1 MKRNIK
7 KFLFPAVAVAVLSFA
22 ACSDWTETESLDINY
37 PTLEEQNPE
46 LYKQYLKA
54 LRDYKAGEHK
64 VVLVSM
70 DNTTS
75 APAQRNEHLT
85 TMPDS
90 VDIICLMNPDNLHPT
105 LAGEFAKVR
114 EKGTRVIY
122 NIDYNA
128 IEKLWE
134 KRIPAPPRRPRTK
147 AAKVAARANRPPRRS
162 WSSVSWS
169 SAGSRPSVS

>member
-37 PTLEEQNPE
+37 PMLESRPE

-75 APAQRNEHLT
+75 APA
-85 TMPDS
+85 
-90 VDIICLMNPDNLHPT
+90 
-105 LAGEFAKVR
+105 
-114 EKGTRVIY
+114 
-122 NIDYNA
+122 
-128 IEKLWE
+128 
-134 KRIPAPPRRPRTK
+134 
-147 AAKVAARANRPPRRS
+147 
-162 WSSVSWS
+162 
-169 SAGSRPSVS
+169 SATST

>member
-134 KRIPAPPRRPRTK
+134 KVLADTYVSDIRINNSFYNPFFIHFIEEISCPATFPTK
-147 AAKVAARANRPPRRS
+147 
-162 WSSVSWS
+162 
-169 SAGSRPSVS
+169 

>member
-90 VDIICLMNPDNLHPT
+90 VDSEMCIRDRRGHHLPD
-105 LAGEFAKVR
+105 ESR
-114 EKGTRVIY
+114 Q
-122 NIDYNA
+122 
-128 IEKLWE
+128 
-134 KRIPAPPRRPRTK
+134 PASDPGR
-147 AAKVAARANRPPRRS
+147 
-162 WSSVSWS
+162 
-169 SAGSRPSVS
+169 

>member
-37 PTLEEQNPE
+37 PMLEEQNPE

-75 APAQRNEHLT
+75 APAQRNDARQRGHHL
-85 TMPDS
+85 PDES
-90 VDIICLMNPDNLHPT
+90 
-105 LAGEFAKVR
+105 R
-114 EKGTRVIY
+114 Q
-122 NIDYNA
+122 
-128 IEKLWE
+128 
-134 KRIPAPPRRPRTK
+134 PASDP
-147 AAKVAARANRPPRRS
+147 
-162 WSSVSWS
+162 
-169 SAGSRPSVS
+169 GG

>member
-75 APAQRNEHLT
+75 APAQRNEHLDDDARQRGHHL
-85 TMPDS
+85 PDES
-90 VDIICLMNPDNLHPT
+90 
-105 LAGEFAKVR
+105 R
-114 EKGTRVIY
+114 Q
-122 NIDYNA
+122 
-128 IEKLWE
+128 
-134 KRIPAPPRRPRTK
+134 PASDPGR
-147 AAKVAARANRPPRRS
+147 
-162 WSSVSWS
+162 
-169 SAGSRPSVS
+169 

>member
-64 VVLVSM
+64 VVLGSG
-70 DNTTS
+70 
-75 APAQRNEHLT
+75 PAQRAPDDDARQRGHHL
-85 TMPDS
+85 PDES
-90 VDIICLMNPDNLHPT
+90 
-105 LAGEFAKVR
+105 R
-114 EKGTRVIY
+114 Q
-122 NIDYNA
+122 
-128 IEKLWE
+128 
-134 KRIPAPPRRPRTK
+134 PASDPGR
-147 AAKVAARANRPPRRS
+147 
-162 WSSVSWS
+162 
-169 SAGSRPSVS
+169 

>member
-134 KRIPAPPRRPRTK
+134 KVLADEE
-147 AAKVAARANRPPRRS
+147 ANKPEEPTNPSTPEATQDEGGEGGGEGEPTPRRS
-162 WSSVSWS
+162 
-169 SAGSRPSVS
+169 

>member
-7 KFLFPAVAVAVLSFA
+7 KFLFPAVAVAALSLA

-37 PTLEEQNPE
+37 PSLEEQNPE
-46 LYKQYLKA
+46 LYKQYLQA

-64 VVLVSM
+64 VVFVSM

-90 VDIICLMNPDNLHPT
+90 VDIICLMNPDNCIRPW
-105 LAGEFAKVR
+105 
-114 EKGTRVIY
+114 RV
-122 NIDYNA
+122 NS
-128 IEKLWE
+128 
-134 KRIPAPPRRPRTK
+134 PRCARRT
-147 AAKVAARANRPPRRS
+147 P
-162 WSSVSWS
+162 
-169 SAGSRPSVS
+169 G

>member
-1 MKRNIK
+1 MVGLQPRDQIITN
-7 KFLFPAVAVAVLSFA
+7 PN
-22 ACSDWTETESLDINY
+22 DINY

-90 VDIICLMNPDNLHPT
+90 VDIICLMNPDNLH
-105 LAGEFAKVR
+105 R
-114 EKGTRVIY
+114 QGTREGHPG
-122 NIDYNA
+122 D
-128 IEKLWE
+128 LQH
-134 KRIPAPPRRPRTK
+134 RL
-147 AAKVAARANRPPRRS
+147 
-162 WSSVSWS
+162 
-169 SAGSRPSVS
+169 